1 MHYVL
6 FGDTQVSVAV
16 QALNE
21 KKLPFISVLC
31 DPTFGGV
38 SASYAMQADVRI
50 AVTQPAKNGAAAGE
64 EARIGFAGPAV
75 ILNTMCEGNQARFD
89 EQCPADFQSASF
101 VRDCGQIDMV
111 VEGDQA
117 KVERTV
123 AGIAYLLTANLAR
136 ASSEAEVKARMVTA
150 LRSEANGAD
159 ASAAAVSSTNA
170 ADHTFNYTRSRLIDR
185 PQTQDIL
192 LALFSSFVELRC
204 ALVAI
209 TLNAFLQA
217 YF

>member
-1 MHYVL
+1 M
-6 FGDTQVSVAV
+6 
-16 QALNE
+16 NE

-50 AVTQPAKNGAAAGE
+50 AVTQPAKAGAAAGE

-117 KVERTV
+117 KVESTV

-136 ASSEAEVKARMVTA
+136 ASSEAEVKDRMLSSLRSATATEDEVTA
-150 LRSEANGAD
+150 ETSNS
-159 ASAAAVSSTNA
+159 ASG
-170 ADHTFNYTRSRLIDR
+170 HTFNYTRSRVIDR

-192 LALFSSFVELRC
+192 LALFSSFVELR
-204 ALVAI
+204 
-209 TLNAFLQA
+209 
-217 YF
+217 